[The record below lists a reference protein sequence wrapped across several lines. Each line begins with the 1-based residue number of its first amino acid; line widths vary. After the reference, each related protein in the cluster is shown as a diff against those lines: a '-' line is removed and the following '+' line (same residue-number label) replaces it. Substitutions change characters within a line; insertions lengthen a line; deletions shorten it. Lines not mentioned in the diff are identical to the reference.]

1 MEKLKK
7 ILNIN
12 FEKIRGKDRNLV
24 TKIIIGY
31 IIFSILISI
40 ISMFVHLSG
49 ITRIIV
55 ITIIALIQISAVVC
69 IFLIMKRKKKQ
80 SIDNFEV
87 KYDPIL
93 TYYMKEN
100 KIECTENLIFA
111 ELMDLA
117 RRGYVE
123 IKEENGDTIY
133 ILKEKD
139 KFIRMNGL
147 ENIDRKQMQEYST
160 DEIPAYENLFVTR
173 LLFPF
178 ENKIT
183 KRDIYKK
190 IKENFYKDR
199 MELCIFIFEKM
210 IVFSLEEKK
219 MITSGNSI
227 NMFSISI
234 IINILVVLIE
244 FAMLSSWNIFLIL
257 SLILT
262 ILLNAILLRVEK
274 IFSYSFTED
283 VDVYMEQLV
292 NYISNLVDKSKE
304 EISEKDEILLT
315 LFKNS

>member
-40 ISMFVHLSG
+40 ISMFVYLSG
-49 ITRIIV
+49 ITKIIV

-178 ENKIT
+178 EDKIT

-292 NYISNLVDKSKE
+292 NYISNLMDKSKE
-304 EISEKDEILLT
+304 EISEKDKILLT

>member
-1 MEKLKK
+1 
-7 ILNIN
+7 
-12 FEKIRGKDRNLV
+12 
-24 TKIIIGY
+24 
-31 IIFSILISI
+31 
-40 ISMFVHLSG
+40 MFVHLSG
-49 ITRIIV
+49 ITKIIV

-178 ENKIT
+178 EDKIT

-292 NYISNLVDKSKE
+292 NYISNLMDKSKE
-304 EISEKDEILLT
+304 EISEKDKILLT